1 VDVTLDPTLG
11 REQAG
16 RRPALVLSETLY
28 NARTDLCVVCPV
40 TSHAK
45 GYPFEVPLPKGLPMP
60 SVVLVDRIKTI
71 DWKKR
76 AVRFRAK
83 CPANVMAE
91 VEAKVRT
98 LLGL

>member
-1 VDVTLDPTLG
+1 
-11 REQAG
+11 
-16 RRPALVLSETLY
+16 
-28 NARTDLCVVCPV
+28 
-40 TSHAK
+40 
-45 GYPFEVPLPKGLPMP
+45 MP
-60 SVVLVDRIKTI
+60 SVVLVDQIKTI